1 MQLKAWE
8 EYTLKLEEKYVA
20 LMTEHESFQR
30 ELASVRGILDDGTDP
45 EIHGGMLPLPRRPL
59 CLHAAVHTDLAA
71 GLAGVAMCD
80 AGCNQL
86 SWLTCASLVF
96 ATSSKTCAWLV
107 HIKIAKTHS
116 AIDACMQAV

>member
-45 EIHGGMLPLPRRPL
+45 EIHGTSLLFLTANPGVGSRQCCRL
-59 CLHAAVHTDLAA
+59 CLDVPSKGTDRNPI
-71 GLAGVAMCD
+71 VC
-80 AGCNQL
+80 L
-86 SWLTCASLVF
+86 SCP
-96 ATSSKTCAWLV
+96 
-107 HIKIAKTHS
+107 
-116 AIDACMQAV
+116 MQAM